1 VENMLDI
8 KKLPLGSVTGSI
20 RLSATASATSLF
32 MARTGPAN
40 HTTSPFFEYEMVLT
54 AYSLD
59 GAPSRPISPVTVP
72 LLSPQ
77 MPAWD
82 LAAVADGQYE
92 LAISIFGGGWSE
104 LVVNGVNGGKLT
116 PAYAYTVE
124 DSTFPRFVRPTGSIV
139 DAQYVAAILS
149 GEELAIIAPQP
160 PEPDGTVTV
169 KILTLVKKAA
179 LGVVFGDLSNRLPS
193 SFDLLYQVNR
203 TTGPLNRD
211 GTFAGTLW
219 FAPFDSSGKGTLGTP
234 VALLAD
240 MAFAGFDVAVNA
252 GTYCVLAVTGDG
264 APLLAAFDSVGKPVG
279 EPFLPVGAWNNTD
292 HSITSPT
299 IVAAPTQP
307 HAFTFAFVDTVNA
320 TPDAIYW
327 GTYTA
332 IA

>member
-1 VENMLDI
+1 MSDI

-32 MARTGPAN
+32 MARTGPTTR
-40 HTTSPFFEYEMVLT
+40 TTSPFFHYATVLT

-59 GAPSRPISPVTVP
+59 GTPSTSVAPVTVP
-72 LLSPQ
+72 LLLPQ

-82 LAAVADGQYE
+82 VAEGADGQYE
-92 LAISIFGGGWSE
+92 LAMSIFGGGWNE
-104 LVVNGVNGGKLT
+104 LVVNGVNGGKVT
-116 PAYAYTVE
+116 PSYAYTVE
-124 DSTFPRFVRPTGSIV
+124 DSTFPRFVRSTGSSV

-149 GEELAIIAPQP
+149 GGELAIIAPQP

-179 LGVVFGDLSNRLPS
+179 LGVVFGDLSHGLPK
-193 SFDLLYQVNR
+193 SFNLLYQVNR
-203 TTGPLNRD
+203 TTGPNNRD
-211 GTFAGTLW
+211 GTFAGALW
-219 FAPFDSSGKGTLGTP
+219 LATFDFSTDRLGTP

-264 APLLAAFDSVGKPVG
+264 APLLAAFDSSGNPVG
-279 EPFLPVGAWNNTD
+279 QPFLPVGAWNNTD

-299 IVAAPTQP
+299 IVAAPTP
-307 HAFTFAFVDTVNA
+307 AHAFTFAFVDTVNA

-332 IA
+332 IASP